1 LRYAEFVVPL
11 VKGMQEQQELIE
23 ILSNENKQMK
33 EELEQIKVKLGL

>member
-33 EELEQIKVKLGL
+33 EELEQIKAKLGL